1 MTISVIIAAYNAEGT
16 LAETLASVLSQTLL
30 PDEIIVVDDG
40 STDHTAKVA
49 AAASN
54 SIRVIGQTNRGPA
67 AALNMGVK
75 LATGDLLSFIDAD
88 DLWERD
94 KLAIQTRALAEQI
107 ELDGVASHVTNF
119 FCPSNDQETNKRY
132 RLPDGPEPC
141 WLLGAML
148 LRRHCFQRCD
158 AFAENLWVGYSIDWY
173 DRARAAGLIF
183 GMIPNVLL
191 HRRIRPGSL
200 SHRSQR
206 GDLAMVEMARRAI
219 ERRRKR
225 GALPQ

>member
-1 MTISVIIAAYNAEGT
+1 MTISVLIPAYNAEDT
-16 LAETLASVLSQTLL
+16 IAETLASVLNQTLL

-49 AAASN
+49 ASASN

-107 ELDGVASHVTNF
+107 ELDGVGSHVRMF
-119 FCPSNDQETNKRY
+119 FCPTNDQETNKRY

-148 LRRHCFQRCD
+148 LRRHCFQRCE
-158 AFAENLWVGYSIDWY
+158 AFAENLWAGFAIDWY

-206 GDLAMVEMARRAI
+206 RDAAMVEMARRAI

-225 GALPQ
+225 GVLPQ

>member
-1 MTISVIIAAYNAEGT
+1 VTISVLIAAYNAEET
-16 LAETLASVLSQTLL
+16 IAETLASILNQTLL

-49 AAASN
+49 ATASN
-54 SIRVIGQTNRGPA
+54 AIRVIRQTNRGPA
-67 AALNMGVK
+67 AALNMGLK

-94 KLAIQTRALAEQI
+94 KLAVQTRALAEQI
-107 ELDGVASHVTNF
+107 ELDGVGSHVRCF
-119 FCPSNDQETNKRY
+119 FCPTNDQETNKRY

-148 LRRHCFQRCD
+148 LRRHCFRSCET
-158 AFAENLWVGYSIDWY
+158 FAENLWAGHAIDWY
-173 DRARAAGLIF
+173 DRACAAGLVF
-183 GMIPNVLL
+183 GMLPNVLL

-206 GDLAMVEMARRAI
+206 RDAAMVEMARRAI

-225 GALPQ
+225 GMLTQ

>member
-1 MTISVIIAAYNAEGT
+1 MTISVLIAAYNAEDT
-16 LAETLASVLSQTLL
+16 LAETLASVLNQTLP

-67 AALNMGVK
+67 AAHNVGVN

-94 KLAIQTRALAEQI
+94 KLAIQSRVLTEQI
-107 ELDGVASHVTNF
+107 DFDGVGSHVKMF
-119 FCPSNDQETNKRY
+119 FCPTNDQETNKRY
-132 RLPDGPEPC
+132 RLPDGPEPS

-148 LRRHCFQRCD
+148 LRRYCFQRCE
-158 AFAENLWVGYSIDWY
+158 AFAENLWAGHAIDWF

-183 GMIPNVLL
+183 GMVPNVLL

-206 GDLAMVEMARRAI
+206 RDAAMVEMARRAI
-219 ERRRKR
+219 ERRR
-225 GALPQ
+225 LPGMSQQ

>member
-1 MTISVIIAAYNAEGT
+1 MTISVVIAAYNAEGT
-16 LAETLASVLSQTLL
+16 LAETLGSVLNQTLL

-54 SIRVIGQTNRGPA
+54 SIRLIGQSNRGPA
-67 AALNMGVK
+67 AALNVGVK
-75 LATGDLLSFIDAD
+75 LATGDLVSFIDAD

-94 KLAIQTRALAEQI
+94 KLAIQTRALAEHI
-107 ELDGVASHVTNF
+107 EFDGVAGHVRTF
-119 FCPSNDQETNKRY
+119 FCPTNDQETNKRY

-148 LRRHCFQRCD
+148 LRRLCFQRCE
-158 AFAENLWVGYSIDWY
+158 AFAEDLWAGYAIDWY

-183 GMIPNVLL
+183 GMISDVVL

-206 GDLAMVEMARRAI
+206 RDTAMVEMARRAL
-219 ERRRKR
+219 ERRRR
-225 GALPQ
+225 PSMDQQ